1 MAKKSLKESKKSLK
15 KERLVSELAGH
26 GHTKVGGGI
35 VKP

>member
-1 MAKKSLKESKKSLK
+1 MGKKKLK
-15 KERLVSELAGH
+15 KLKKLAGT